1 MTTEKKEVSK
11 KKNSDVFNKMRD
23 NPWMLATIVVGL
35 LLIFS
40 IVGTGSSVSVSEG
53 VVKSNALDFLNSK
66 VEGEVVL
73 DSISNE
79 GSYYELMITY
89 DGNQI
94 PVQVTLDG
102 NYLMTGLVPIGEGVA
117 APSQPSAP
125 SQPPPPQDIP
135 KSDKP
140 VVELFVMTHCPFG
153 TQAEKGYIP
162 TILALGDKIDASVR
176 FVHYFMHKN
185 PGEEPD
191 ETPVQICIREE
202 QSEKFNTYLK
212 EFLVAG
218 DSSVALEKAGVD
230 ETTLN
235 DCIENRYDDY
245 YAADSSLSESYGV
258 GGSPT
263 LVING
268 AIVQSGRSSDA
279 YLQTICS
286 AFNNAPAEC
295 ETLELDSTSPSP
307 GFGYGTT
314 SGIANAQC

>member
-1 MTTEKKEVSK
+1 MSEEKKEVA
-11 KKNSDVFNKMRD
+11 KKNNSDIFNKMRE
-23 NPWMLATIVVGL
+23 NPWMISTIVVGL
-35 LLIFS
+35 LLIIS
-40 IVGTGSSVSVSEG
+40 ISGSSISTSEE

-102 NYLMTGLVPIGEGVA
+102 NYLMTGLVPIGDGA
-117 APSQPSAP
+117 TAPSQPNAP
-125 SQPPPPQDIP
+125 SQPQDIP

-140 VVELFVMTHCPFG
+140 VVELFVMTHCPYG
-153 TQAEKGYIP
+153 TQAEKGYLP
-162 TILALGDKIDASVR
+162 TILALDDKIDASVK
-176 FVHYFMHKN
+176 FVHYFLHD
-185 PGEEPD
+185 PEYT

-202 QSEKFNTYLK
+202 QGEKFNTYLK

-218 DSSVALEKAGVD
+218 DSSAALEKAGVD
-230 ETTLN
+230 ETMLN
-235 DCIENRYDDY
+235 DCVENRYDDY
-245 YAADSSLSESYGV
+245 YAEDSELSEGYGV
-258 GGSPT
+258 RGSPT
-263 LVING
+263 LVVNG
-268 AIVQSGRSSDA
+268 VIAQSGRSSDA
-279 YLQTICS
+279 YLKTICS
-286 AFNNAPAEC
+286 AFNNAPSEC
-295 ETLELDSTSPSP
+295 ETLELDSASPSP

>member
-1 MTTEKKEVSK
+1 MSEEKKETSK
-11 KKNSDVFNKMRD
+11 KKNSDLFSKMRD
-23 NPWMLATIVVGL
+23 NPWMLSTIVVGF
-35 LLIFS
+35 LLIIS
-40 IVGTGSSVSVSEG
+40 ISGSSVSVSEE

-66 VEGEVVL
+66 VEGEVVI
-73 DSISNE
+73 DSVSNE

-102 NYLMTGLVPIGEGVA
+102 NYLMTGLVPIGEGA
-117 APSQPSAP
+117 TAPSQPNAP
-125 SQPPPPQDIP
+125 SQPQEIP

-140 VVELFVMTHCPFG
+140 VVELFVMTHCPYG

-162 TILALGDKIDASVR
+162 TIVALDDKIDSSVK
-176 FVHYFMHKN
+176 FVHYFLHD
-185 PGEEPD
+185 PEYT

-202 QSEKFNTYLK
+202 QGDKFNTYLK

-218 DSSVALEKAGVD
+218 DSAASLTKAGVD
-230 ETTLN
+230 ETALN

-245 YAADSSLSESYGV
+245 YASDSALSEGYGV
-258 GGSPT
+258 RGSPT

-268 AIVQSGRSSDA
+268 VIAQSGRDSNS

-286 AFNNAPAEC
+286 AFNNAPEEC
-295 ETLELDSTSPSP
+295 ETLELDSASPSP

>member
-1 MTTEKKEVSK
+1 MSEEKKEFSK
-11 KKNSDVFNKMRD
+11 KKNSDLLNKIRD
-23 NPWMLATIVVGL
+23 NPWMISTIVVGF
-35 LLIFS
+35 LLIIS
-40 IVGTGSSVSVSEG
+40 ITGSSVSVSEE

-66 VEGEVVL
+66 VEGAVVI
-73 DSISNE
+73 DSISNM

-102 NYLMTGLVPIGEGVA
+102 NYLLTGLVPIGEGVA
-117 APSQPSAP
+117 APSQPGSP
-125 SQPPPPQDIP
+125 SQPSQPQNVP

-140 VVELFVMTHCPFG
+140 VVELFVMTHCPYG

-162 TILALGDKIDASVR
+162 TIVALGDKIDASVK
-176 FVHYFMHKN
+176 FVHYFLHD
-185 PGEEPD
+185 PEYT

-212 EFLVAG
+212 EFLAAG
-218 DSSVALEKAGVD
+218 DSSAALVKAGVD
-230 ETTLN
+230 ETALN
-235 DCIENRYDDY
+235 DCIENRYDEY
-245 YAADSSLSESYGV
+245 YVADSALSEGYGV
-258 GGSPT
+258 RGSPT

-268 AIVQSGRSSDA
+268 VIAQSGRDSNS
-279 YLQTICS
+279 YLSTICN
-286 AFNNAPAEC
+286 AFNNAPSEC
-295 ETLELDSTSPSP
+295 ETLELDSASPGP